1 TGPHVYIYFFFAFCF
16 VLFYG
21 AANRNLASVHL
32 IMNSY
37 PTFSIGFPWPPPHGC
52 PKNETYKECQSSTC
66 GERRCGEPKPG
77 GSFLDCGTGC
87 FCNSGYFRVL
97 NESCVLK

>member
-1 TGPHVYIYFFFAFCF
+1 MYIYIFFLLLFCF
-16 VLFYG
+16 ILQSSKPKLSISSPDYELVSYFFYRVSL
-21 AANRNLASVHL
+21 AA
-32 IMNSY
+32 
-37 PTFSIGFPWPPPHGC
+37 PHGC